1 MAIREILKE
10 GDEFLLKKCRP
21 VEKFDE
27 KLHILLDDMIETL
40 HDADGVGLA
49 APQVGVLRRV
59 CIVDIGDADGVIELI
74 NPVIVKSSGHQRT
87 GEGCLSCQG
96 KYGITDRPK
105 KVTVRAFDRNGNPFE
120 ISGEDLKAKAFCHE
134 IDHLDGILFLT
145 KVIEFY
151 EPEK

>member
-40 HDADGVGLA
+40 HDADGAGLA

-59 CIVDIGDADGVIELI
+59 CIVDIGDEDGVIELI
-74 NPVIVKSSGHQRT
+74 NPVIVRSSGHQRT
-87 GEGCLSCQG
+87 GEGCLSCPG

-105 KVTVRAFDRNGNPFE
+105 KVTVRAFDRNGKSFE

-151 EPEK
+151 EPED

>member
-40 HDADGVGLA
+40 HDADGAGLA

-59 CIVDIGDADGVIELI
+59 CIVDIGDEDGVIELI
-74 NPVIVKSSGHQRT
+74 NPVIVQSSGYQRT
-87 GEGCLSCQG
+87 GEGCLSCPG

-105 KVTVRAFDRNGNPFE
+105 KVTVRAFDRNGKSFE

-151 EPEK
+151 EPED

>member
-40 HDADGVGLA
+40 HDADGAGLA

-59 CIVDIGDADGVIELI
+59 CIVDIGDEDGVIELI
-74 NPVIVKSSGHQRT
+74 NPVIVRSSGHQRT
-87 GEGCLSCQG
+87 GEGCLSCPG

-105 KVTVRAFDRNGNPFE
+105 KVTVRAFDRNGQPFE

-151 EPEK
+151 EPED